1 MAKVKYYYD
10 TKTLS
15 YKRIELSTFEKIRK
29 VFTFFFLSS
38 VLGISFL
45 LLFLKFFD
53 SPKEKSL
60 NTEINQLQTQ
70 YKVLQKKMNQ
80 AELVL
85 DDIQKRDDNIYR
97 VIFEADPI
105 PTSIRKQG
113 FGGVNRYEKLLGL
126 SNSELMI
133 NTSKKIKSQEKH
145 PKYINR

>member
-29 VFTFFFLSS
+29 SFYLLFFLSS
-38 VLGISFL
+38 VLGIIFL

-70 YKVLQKKMNQ
+70 YKVLQKK
-80 AELVL
+80 
-85 DDIQKRDDNIYR
+85 K
-97 VIFEADPI
+97 
-105 PTSIRKQG
+105 
-113 FGGVNRYEKLLGL
+113 
-126 SNSELMI
+126 
-133 NTSKKIKSQEKH
+133 
-145 PKYINR
+145 